1 MTHASR
7 IPGTRTGRTLLV
19 LPGIP
24 DDLEPRLKN
33 ALAIR
38 NAATTAGRCPDCGAE
53 PDLYLDIHHAG
64 VGHLVFRHEPD
75 CHALTDQT
83 AA

>member
-1 MTHASR
+1 MKRASR

-38 NAATTAGRCPDCGAE
+38 NTASTTGTCPDCGAIE
-53 PDLYLDIHHAG
+53 RG
-64 VGHLVFRHEPD
+64 S
-75 CHALTDQT
+75 T
-83 AA
+83 

>member
-1 MTHASR
+1 VKRQR
-7 IPGTRTGRTLLV
+7 IPDTRAGRTLLL

-38 NAATTAGRCPDCGAE
+38 NTASTTGTCPDCGTT
-53 PDLYLDIHHAG
+53 PQLYRDTQYDG
-64 VGHLVFRHEPD
+64 VMHMVFQHERH
-75 CHALTDQT
+75 CRALTDGT